1 MTFQLQAVLLHRVES
16 EMLLFNLVLFPTW
29 AVGMETE
36 MMCLLLLHHPLWST
50 GPDHLSRPSMQPSTV
65 SLSIEEHGRPW
76 LHAMWA
82 HPLTAD
88 HR

>member
-36 MMCLLLLHHPLWST
+36 MMCLLLHHSLWST
-50 GPDHLSRPSMQPSTV
+50 GSDHLSQPSMQSSTV
-65 SLSIEEHGRPW
+65 SLSIEKHGRPW